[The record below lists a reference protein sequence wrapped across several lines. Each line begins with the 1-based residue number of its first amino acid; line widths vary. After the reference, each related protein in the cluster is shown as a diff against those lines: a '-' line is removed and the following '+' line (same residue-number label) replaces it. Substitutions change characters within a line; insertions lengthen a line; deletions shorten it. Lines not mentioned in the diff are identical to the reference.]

1 MTASVVGY
9 HEGTCERASL
19 SQPQI
24 PTLFALNLDTAIKVI
39 L

>member
-9 HEGTCERASL
+9 HEGTCERASS

-24 PTLFALNLDTAIKVI
+24 LVSQRNSR
-39 L
+39 